1 MRKLCCLSIF
11 IAAVAVCGC
20 KEKENPLIEKGEALY
35 NEQKWEEAEKAFKD
49 ALAEGPELAKAHL
62 GLARIYQENQTLLA
76 HAIYHYDRFLELDP
90 EAESAGMF
98 VRERQAVEEMLI
110 KNVIE
115 SSPEVT
121 RIRNSAQAQES
132 AWGREKTQLQNQIAR
147 LEEQL
152 RAARTTQG
160 PTTPPRGSQ
169 GSTTPPRGS
178 QGSTTPSRTSQGTTS
193 NEPIIYTVAKQ
204 DTLSKIANRFY
215 RDTSK
220 WTIIYEANKDTLP
233 DPNSLKVGQSLVIPQ
248 LEE

>member
-1 MRKLCCLSIF
+1 MCKLCCLSIF

-20 KEKENPLIEKGEALY
+20 KEKKNPLIEKGEALY
-35 NEQKWEEAEKAFKD
+35 NEQKWEEAEKTFKE
-49 ALAEGPELAKAHL
+49 ALTEGPELAKAHL
-62 GLARIYQENQTLLA
+62 GLARIYQENQKLLA

-90 EAESAGMF
+90 EAESADMF
-98 VRERQAVEEMLI
+98 IRERQSVEEMLI

-115 SSPEVT
+115 GSPEVT

-152 RAARTTQG
+152 RAARAT
-160 PTTPPRGSQ
+160 SA
-169 GSTTPPRGS
+169 STTPAR
-178 QGSTTPSRTSQGTTS
+178 TTQETTAPTRTTQGTTS
-193 NEPIIYTVAKQ
+193 DEPIIYTVTKQ
-204 DTLSKIANRFY
+204 DTLSKIAGRFY

-220 WTIIYEANKDTLP
+220 WTLIYEANKDTLP